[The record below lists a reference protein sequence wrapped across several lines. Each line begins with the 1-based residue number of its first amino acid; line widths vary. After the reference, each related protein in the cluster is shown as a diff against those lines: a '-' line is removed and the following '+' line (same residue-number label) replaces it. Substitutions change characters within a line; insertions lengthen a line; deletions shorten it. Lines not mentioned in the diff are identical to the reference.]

1 MKYLVVLKHADH
13 DQADHGNRDGGS
25 EGFSGS
31 LERGK
36 FRETILGRSGTN
48 MLQRVNTVLGRT
60 NTPSVG
66 QVTGPAVFRGFPNKA
81 ALEEFK
87 AGEFKVQDQRIAKD
101 GTVIK
106 HQWGAGLYVSTDHKE
121 ARSYGEVFKLGLIDG
136 AKLLSE
142 AEWRN
147 VPEDLLQ
154 IGHDTSERLS
164 VANSYWASQGYAG
177 VIHGTEIVIFSP
189 DFVVVD
195 SSVRQS

>member
-1 MKYLVVLKHADH
+1 MKYLAIKHLDH
-13 DQADHGNRDGGS
+13 DQDDHGNRDGGS
-25 EGFSGS
+25 GGSSGG
-31 LERGK
+31 LEPGK
-36 FRETILGRSGTN
+36 FRETVSGRSGTN
-48 MLQRVNTVLGRT
+48 MLQRVNTVMGRT

-66 QVTGPAVFRGFPNKA
+66 QVTGPAVFRGFPDKA
-81 ALEEFK
+81 AFEEFK

-106 HQWGAGLYVSTDHKE
+106 HQWGAGLYVSTDPKE
-121 ARSYGEVFKLGLIDG
+121 ARSYGEVFKLGLKDG

-154 IGHDTSERLS
+154 IGYGTSERLS

-189 DFVVVD
+189 DFLVVD
-195 SSVRQS
+195 SSGQQP